1 MACVLRERLERE
13 SLQAW
18 TTHTD
23 SLTSNNC
30 WTWAHIGNRGY
41 NIDIDIGHNTD
52 VEIYF
57 CKDIDIDYIDID
69 TE

>member
-1 MACVLRERLERE
+1 MALTALRIDIE
-13 SLQAW
+13 
-18 TTHTD
+18 
-23 SLTSNNC
+23 
-30 WTWAHIGNRGY
+30 Y